1 MTPRRRYAL
10 APLHAA
16 RTRTARAL
24 HAPAAHA
31 LRAPHDAPLAHAS
44 QVRAYCKRYLPGIV
58 KPVNLNKLAAA
69 CGRAELAARS
79 GGASP

>member
-1 MTPRRRYAL
+1 M
-10 APLHAA
+10 
-16 RTRTARAL
+16 
-24 HAPAAHA
+24 
-31 LRAPHDAPLAHAS
+31 PLAHAW
-44 QVRAYCKRYLPGIV
+44 QVRAYCKRHLPGIV